1 MDRVGYSREWGVVKA
16 DRHNYFLDLLESTFR
31 PIGKFVRLQW
41 LLGAIIQLE
50 LAEDVKQFGI
60 LGSQAMDER
69 LNVSKSS
76 KVLVVGST
84 VHTPCII
91 YLQQ

>member
-1 MDRVGYSREWGVVKA
+1 MDRVGSSREWGVVKA
-16 DRHNYFLDLLESTFR
+16 GRHNYFLDLLESTFR

-69 LNVSKSS
+69 LNVSKW
-76 KVLVVGST
+76 GSIGGMVRLELGDT
-84 VHTPCII
+84 KYP
-91 YLQQ
+91 